1 MQRCICQVQ
10 KGKRIPKE
18 AVAHLRKH
26 KLVEGR
32 ADNLYLAAPLARSD
46 DDKAKYIKN
55 KGFDNKYYQDLILDY
70 ISKFGKASKQ
80 QIRILLADK
89 LPETMTEEQKE
100 RKITYLLTMLKD
112 ADEIER
118 DGNSRQL
125 AYWVKKQG

>member
-1 MQRCICQVQ
+1 MGGRLTRNSPICFTI
-10 KGKRIPKE
+10 IPKE
-18 AVAHLRKH
+18 AVAPLRKH

-32 ADNLYLAAPLARSD
+32 ANSLYLAAPLAKSD
-46 DDKAKYIKN
+46 DEKAEYIKN

-100 RKITYLLTMLKD
+100 RKILYLLTRLTKKD
-112 ADEIER
+112 
-118 DGNSRQL
+118 
-125 AYWVKKQG
+125 